1 MEITRFDL
9 QNQAIEKQKVQ
20 AIKDLTES
28 VRELIQT
35 IHKIGVKNFN
45 GVDEK

>member
-9 QNQAIEKQKVQ
+9 QNQAIEKQKIVALQ
-20 AIKDLTES
+20 ELTKAVRDL
-28 VRELIQT
+28 VHT

-45 GVDEK
+45 GVDDK